1 MTISLLLKKLRL
13 DGKDFI
19 VDTELKKYCES
30 AGIGYAAAVKYLLSN
45 GHLVRIFRGIFY
57 VKTLEEE
64 ELGKTRYSPY
74 ELVAKGL
81 ELKGVKNWYFGLNT
95 ALKLNNMSHEYYA
108 IDYVINDRIFRSNP
122 MKISGY
128 KFKFIKLATKLTEFG
143 VVADGVRYS
152 DLEKTV
158 LDFIYTW
165 RYNGVPTN
173 KILLD
178 VGEWSNRLSKNKLL
192 NYSKTYPKTVGTI
205 VEEIT

>member
-13 DGKDFI
+13 DGKEFI
-19 VDTELKKYCES
+19 VDTELKKICES
-30 AGIGYAAAVKYLLSN
+30 AGIEYKATVKYLLSH

-64 ELGKTRYSPY
+64 ELGKTRHSPY

-108 IDYVINDRIFRSNP
+108 IDYVINDRIFRANP
-122 MKISGY
+122 MKIAGY

-143 VVADGVRYS
+143 VVNDGVRYS

-165 RYNGVPTN
+165 RYNGVPKD

-178 VGEWSNRLSKNKLL
+178 VGEWSSRLSKNKLL
-192 NYSKTYPKTVGTI
+192 KYAESYPKTVGLI
-205 VEEIT
+205 VEEMA

>member
-13 DGKDFI
+13 DGKEFI
-19 VDTELKKYCES
+19 IDAELKKYCES
-30 AGIGYAAAVKYLLSN
+30 AGIGYAAAVKYLLSH

-108 IDYVINDRIFRSNP
+108 IDYVINDRIFRANP
-122 MKISGY
+122 MKIAGY

-143 VVADGVRYS
+143 VVTDVIRYS

-165 RYNGVPTN
+165 RYNGVPTK

-178 VGEWSNRLSKNKLL
+178 VSEWSNRLSKNKLL